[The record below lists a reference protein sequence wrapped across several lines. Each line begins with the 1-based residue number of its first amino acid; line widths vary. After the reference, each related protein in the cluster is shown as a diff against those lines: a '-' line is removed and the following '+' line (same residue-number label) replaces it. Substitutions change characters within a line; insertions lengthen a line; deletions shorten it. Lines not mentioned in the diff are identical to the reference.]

1 MFSFKFL
8 GKTRIPH
15 HKNTTE
21 IAPVKIAPPK
31 EVLIPVS
38 QHIGAPATPVVS
50 VGDEVKVGQIIAE
63 ASGFVSSPIH
73 ASVSGKVIKLEKY
86 RSYDGR
92 NIDAIRI
99 ESDSLM
105 TKLETLVPP
114 QITDVDSLV
123 DAVAKSGIVGL
134 GGAGFPTAVKLAALK
149 KGNIHTVLINGAE
162 CEPYITSDA
171 RTMLDKSDLIFEA
184 IKIFKAVAP
193 SVTKYIFGIEMNKP
207 ACIEEISRIFRDD
220 PTVSVTPLPTLY
232 PQGAEKVLM
241 RNTTGLTVPEGKL
254 PADVGV
260 IVINVTT
267 LATIAEY
274 AKTGMPL
281 VEKCITIDGSAVKEP
296 KNLICPIGTSIQDVI
311 DFAGG
316 LKEKAGKIIYG
327 GPMTGRTACSTE
339 EPIFKNTNA
348 ITILSPADSLSREA
362 TACIHCGRCVDA
374 CPHLL
379 VPTAFCK
386 AVEIEN
392 VDERAAKLEEY
403 CINLCI
409 ECGCCSYVC
418 PANRPLVQTN
428 HIAKN
433 LLKEYKSHKATL
445 K

>member
-8 GKTRIPH
+8 GNTRIPH

-21 IAPVKIAPPK
+21 VPPVKMPPPK
-31 EVLIPVS
+31 EVLIPLS
-38 QHIGAPATPVVS
+38 QHIGAPATAIVS
-50 VGDEVKVGQIIAE
+50 VGDEVKVGQVIAE
-63 ASGFVSSPIH
+63 ASGFVSAPIH
-73 ASVSGKVIKLEKY
+73 SSVSGKVIKIEKY
-86 RSYDGR
+86 VAYDGR
-92 NIDAIRI
+92 KIDSIRI
-99 ESDSLM
+99 ESDGLM
-105 TKLETLVPP
+105 TPADDIAPVE
-114 QITDVDSLV
+114 ITDADSLV
-123 DAVAKSGIVGL
+123 AAVAKSGIVGL

-149 KGNIHTVLINGAE
+149 NGNIDTILINGAE
-162 CEPYITSDA
+162 CEPYITCDA
-171 RTMLDKSDLIFEA
+171 RTMLDRSDLIFEA
-184 IKIFKAVAP
+184 ITLFKKVAP
-193 SVTKYIFGIEMNKP
+193 SIKKFVFGIETNKP

-220 PTVSVTPLPTLY
+220 PMVSVLPLPTRY
-232 PQGAEKVLM
+232 PQGAEKVLLY
-241 RNTTGLTVPEGKL
+241 NATGLTLAEGKL

-267 LATIAEY
+267 LAQIAY
-274 AKTGMPL
+274 YVKTGMPL
-281 VEKCITIDGSAVKEP
+281 VEKCLTIDGSAVKEP
-296 KNLICPIGTSIQDVI
+296 KNIICPIGTPIRDVI

-316 LKEKAGKIIYG
+316 LKEKPGKIIYG
-327 GPMTGRTACSTE
+327 GPMTGRTACSTD

-348 ITILSPADSLSREA
+348 ITILTLKDSLSAEPS
-362 TACIHCGRCVDA
+362 ACIHCGRCVEA

-403 CINLCI
+403 SINLCI

-428 HIAKN
+428 HIAKS
-433 LLKEYKSHKATL
+433 LLKEYKAHKAGL